1 VPAEP
6 AGGTSGQGASPDTGK
21 GVVPGAGDK
30 GKLKLGKQGVRP
42 GFEGMRIDILKIE
55 LAHVVLNML
64 PDDAKFNLVTY
75 SGLVR
80 PWKKSLAKASKS
92 NRKAALDFVKKMEP
106 LGMTNT
112 YGALETAFT
121 DKSVDTI
128 YFLSDG
134 YPTTGKCVQP
144 EEILAAVRR
153 WNAGRNVTIHTIGLI
168 VGKYKNE
175 EHGRLKTFLQNLAA
189 QNGGECRI
197 FEDK

>member
-1 VPAEP
+1 
-6 AGGTSGQGASPDTGK
+6 
-21 GVVPGAGDK
+21 
-30 GKLKLGKQGVRP
+30 
-42 GFEGMRIDILKIE
+42 
-55 LAHVVLNML
+55 ML

-75 SGLVR
+75 SGIVR
-80 PWKKSLAKASKS
+80 PWKKSLSKASKS
-92 NRKAALDFVKKMEP
+92 NRKAALEFVKKMEP

-153 WNAGRNVTIHTIGLI
+153 WNAERNITIHTIGLI

-175 EHGRLKTFLQNLAA
+175 EHSRLKTFLQNLAG